1 MLRILSPAERSALRA
16 RAHKL
21 HPVVLIG
28 DSGLTDQ
35 VLLEIDRNLVAHEL
49 IKIRV
54 AGADREDRG
63 SLLEVICD
71 KLEAAPVQHIGKIL
85 VVFRRRPE
93 GAQDRR
99 RRPRRRPKAPPRQ
112 TKRSFQNR

>member
-1 MLRILSPAERSALRA
+1 LRILSPSERSALRA

-28 DSGLTDQ
+28 DGGLTDR

-54 AGADREDRG
+54 AGTDRADRG
-63 SLLEVICD
+63 SILERICE
-71 KLEAAPVQHIGKIL
+71 KLEAAPVQHIGRML
-85 VVFRRRPE
+85 VVFRPRPE
-93 GAQDRR
+93 DAQGQR
-99 RRPRRRPKAPPRQ
+99 RRPRRRPKTPSRQ